1 MRNLALAAAASL
13 ALLATSARADD
24 PHVALLK
31 NVTGTIAVHRG
42 GASVPA
48 VSGMTLFVADR
59 LVSSPGASAGI
70 VFKDG
75 TLLTLGPAT
84 EVQVRDYVF
93 KPKEATYAFDV
104 FLARGSAVYSSGKI
118 GKVAPEAVKVGTPT
132 ATVGVRGTRFIVEAE

>member
-1 MRNLALAAAASL
+1 MRKLVVGSLAAL
-13 ALLATSARADD
+13 ALLANPARADD

-31 NVTGTIAVHRG
+31 NVTGSI
-42 GASVPA
+42 SVQRAGSTLAA
-48 VSGMTLFVADR
+48 VSGMVLLVSDR
-59 LVSSPGASAGI
+59 LVSAAGASAGI

-75 TLLTLGPAT
+75 TLLTLGPAA
-84 EVQVRDYVF
+84 ELHVRDYVF

-132 ATVGVRGTRFIVEAE
+132 ATVGVRGTRFIVEAQ